1 MNQRDWKLA
10 QLVPDILDTVCGLAH
25 ATLVV
30 LKPGRDIKAR
40 DHHRIELAKEMGG
53 RYVELVTNL
62 SVASMEYHDGMDE
75 AALHAWAK
83 RVVATIEKSPE

>member
-1 MNQRDWKLA
+1 
-10 QLVPDILDTVCGLAH
+10 
-25 ATLVV
+25 
-30 LKPGRDIKAR
+30 
-40 DHHRIELAKEMGG
+40 MGG